1 VNARIPAG
9 TLAPGAYA
17 LKLDG
22 KDTNVIVTISSGV
35 IDSSMLVSQTAPANQ
50 LKAQQGNFIVGNAA
64 GFGILDANG
73 MPGKDQRRR
82 TAMLNTFD
90 NAIAADLPN
99 LIYMYW
105 TGYVTH
111 KPWGTRKTWEEASM
125 QETMRLF
132 NFHVAQRLRRYAPN
146 IKCIGTI
153 DEPGLNWGTTPAGGA
168 ASGFANWDA
177 QAWYEAHG
185 WDWTDNPPSR
195 DNVIFIGATDDAGL
209 KAGVETLAGMAR

>member
-1 VNARIPAG
+1 MNARIPAG

-73 MPGKDQRRR
+73 MPGKDQRKR

-90 NAIAADLPN
+90 GATAADLPN